1 MLSSSSRSAI
11 RNSTAFRF
19 GIISLALGLA
29 AHAVMPV
36 AAFQYKSA
44 YEAASGFLIGLSI
57 GLMLIPLIKNR
68 VC

>member
-1 MLSSSSRSAI
+1 MLSSSSRNAI

-29 AHAVMPV
+29 VRTLMPV
-36 AAFQYKSA
+36 ATFQFKSA
-44 YEAASGFLIGLSI
+44 FEAASGFLIGLSI
-57 GLMLIPLIKNR
+57 GLMLIPLIKSR

>member
-11 RNSTAFRF
+11 RNSAAFRF
-19 GIISLALGLA
+19 GVLSLALGLA
-29 AHAVMPV
+29 MRALMPV

-44 YEAASGFLIGLSI
+44 YDAASGFLIGLSL
-57 GLMLIPLIKNR
+57 GLMLIPLIKRR